1 LFHFFVFAKG
11 VWGND
16 VFFVFFQGKV
26 LRGRQNQFAPPSTR
40 GRGGEQKTIRGSSYF
55 RKKRKKIENEKRVFV
70 SLFFRLFRFSSLP
83 LALSFAPSSTL
94 EEPTRPPQEEKRK
107 KHKLKVFCLAC
118 FCVSLFVK
126 KRFLLFLVFFRESQR
141 ATDEKEKT
149 AKPPPYLL
157 PFPRFFPLPTAAAIE
172 YSLPALQAADDVGAR
187 GRGGREVVVDR
198 VPHDRALRVV
208 ERVDGRDRGAD
219 GRDERAL
226 GLDVAADGR
235 DLDADGLDVGSLG
248 LDVAADRADV
258 DEAGLF
264 FEFFFEIRKRGEF
277 FPSSRGLEIF
287 FTPKKK
293 RKKKNIPGR

>member
-1 LFHFFVFAKG
+1 MLLCFSFCKK
-11 VWGND
+11 
-16 VFFVFFQGKV
+16 KV
-26 LRGRQNQFAPPSTR
+26 S
-40 GRGGEQKTIRGSSYF
+40 
-55 RKKRKKIENEKRVFV
+55 FV
-70 SLFFRLFRFSSLP
+70 S
-83 LALSFAPSSTL
+83 
-94 EEPTRPPQEEKRK
+94 
-107 KHKLKVFCLAC
+107 C
-118 FCVSLFVK
+118 
-126 KRFLLFLVFFRESQR
+126 FFRESQR

-157 PFPRFFPLPTAAAIE
+157 PFPRFFPLPAAAAIE
-172 YSLPALQAADDVGAR
+172 DSLPALQAADDVGAR

-248 LDVAADRADV
+248 LDVAANRADV

-264 FEFFFEIRKRGEF
+264 FEFFFLKFGKEVSF
-277 FPSSRGLEIF
+277 SLLLSSRGLEIF
-287 FTPKKK
+287 SPQRRKE
-293 RKKKNIPGR
+293 RKKHTWTLSPWGWMLPPVGAT

>member
-1 LFHFFVFAKG
+1 M
-11 VWGND
+11 
-16 VFFVFFQGKV
+16 
-26 LRGRQNQFAPPSTR
+26 
-40 GRGGEQKTIRGSSYF
+40 
-55 RKKRKKIENEKRVFV
+55 
-70 SLFFRLFRFSSLP
+70 
-83 LALSFAPSSTL
+83 
-94 EEPTRPPQEEKRK
+94 
-107 KHKLKVFCLAC
+107 
-118 FCVSLFVK
+118 
-126 KRFLLFLVFFRESQR
+126 FLVFFRESQR

-248 LDVAADRADV
+248 LDVAANRADV

-264 FEFFFEIRKRGEF
+264 FEFFFLKFGKEVSF
-277 FPSSRGLEIF
+277 FSFFFLLEVERF
-287 FTPKKK
+287 PPPPKKERNK
-293 RKKKNIPGR
+293 ESIPGR

>member
-1 LFHFFVFAKG
+1 
-11 VWGND
+11 
-16 VFFVFFQGKV
+16 
-26 LRGRQNQFAPPSTR
+26 
-40 GRGGEQKTIRGSSYF
+40 
-55 RKKRKKIENEKRVFV
+55 
-70 SLFFRLFRFSSLP
+70 
-83 LALSFAPSSTL
+83 
-94 EEPTRPPQEEKRK
+94 
-107 KHKLKVFCLAC
+107 VFCLAC

-248 LDVAADRADV
+248 LDVAANRADV

-264 FEFFFEIRKRGEF
+264 FEFFFLKFGKEVSF
-277 FPSSRGLEIF
+277 FPFFFLLEVERF
-287 FTPKKK
+287 FPPKKGK
-293 RKKKNIPGR
+293 KERKHTWTLSPWGWMLPPVGAT